1 MYMNI
6 AASIKM
12 CNFAKTT
19 AQGLAVN
26 MIQRD
31 VKICFYDKP
40 GFWGGKLAGSLWTT
54 CIEPHRFNAEIVM
67 HYGNCGSITKTT
79 YSRP

>member
-12 CNFAKTT
+12 CNFAVTT
-19 AQGLAVN
+19 AQGLALN

-31 VKICFYDKP
+31 VKISFYDKP
-40 GFWGGKLAGSLWTT
+40 GF
-54 CIEPHRFNAEIVM
+54 
-67 HYGNCGSITKTT
+67 
-79 YSRP
+79 